1 MSNKTTCFIDSII
14 ARNQLSEE
22 EKELLVALR
31 AIVSGEKQEYYTD
44 EMFKVFYEH
53 ANILSLP
60 PEEASSI
67 LAPFYETLNLKN
79 CNAEHPYR
87 N

>member
-1 MSNKTTCFIDSII
+1 MSNQTTVLIDRII
-14 ARNQLSEE
+14 AQDHLT
-22 EKELLVALR
+22 EKENELLTALR

-53 ANILSLP
+53 SNILSLS

-67 LAPFYETLNLKN
+67 LAPFYETLNMKN
-79 CNAEHPYR
+79 PCNEDC
-87 N
+87 